1 MFKIERISE
10 DHLLPEFDCGDENK
24 NRFLT
29 KFALQNSKG
38 GFGRTYVAVRSGQKA
53 VLGFY
58 TISSSSVRFE
68 NIPSKQN
75 LPRYPIPSILI
86 GKLAVD
92 SSVKGQ
98 GLGTALMFDAL
109 KRVAEISEEIGI
121 FLVEVKA
128 VDAKAKQFYKRLGFL
143 EMLDND
149 LKLFMAIKTVRKV
162 LAQID
167 E

>member
-10 DHLLPEFDCGDENK
+10 DHHLREFDCGDENK
-24 NRFLT
+24 NRFLQ

-38 GFGRTYVAVRSGQKA
+38 GFGRTYVAVRSWQKV
-53 VLGFY
+53 VLGYY

-68 NIPSKQN
+68 IIPPKRS
-75 LPRYPIPSILI
+75 LPRYPLPSILI

-92 SSVKGQ
+92 NSVKGF

-109 KRVAEISEEIGI
+109 KRVAGISEEIGI

-128 VDAKAKQFYKRLGFL
+128 VDEKAKQFYKRLGFL

-162 LAQID
+162 LAETD